1 MTIDTNS
8 PLFYLH
14 LFIALLAL
22 TLPGA
27 AIYLGILA
35 VWGKN
40 ERKSELELLI
50 AAPALSTAFWPLL
63 LLFTTLL
70 GFSFSP
76 LVVWSILGLAG
87 IATALFAWRLF
98 RPPTRADEGEV
109 GTMRMRSP
117 GALPI
122 AVTLLALTVLS
133 LAYRL
138 SDIQGL
144 TVPMFGDSLHHT
156 LITQII
162 IEGGRVPSGYAP
174 YVPVDTFTY
183 HFGFHTLA
191 AVIAWLTGATAP
203 YSVLLV
209 GQLLNTACVP
219 LAYLLN
225 RTLFGTRL
233 AGLGAALATGFIS
246 IMPSYY
252 VNWGRYTQLA
262 GQALLIGALVFLSR
276 LLSSNWKRSDL
287 ALTAFCVAGLVV
299 VHYRVL
305 IFFGL
310 FALAF
315 GARQL
320 IAQRHDF
327 AEVLRSWGRGFAAV
341 FLGLLVALLWLL
353 NLAENYFRGL
363 VVRLSTVTPEYLQDY
378 NNIESLEKF
387 VGRFLPALSL
397 AGVIAAL
404 FQIAIKW
411 RSRES
416 RSDSGSVRNLTTF
429 NPQIACLTMALWAAL
444 LVLSLW
450 VIPGAIGSYTVA
462 ISLYI
467 PLAALAG
474 YAIASAA
481 GQIIKRFKLSPAVL
495 AAAIFV
501 ASGASST
508 MFGTAHVIDQGSFGY
523 VHPPDLKAFKWVRA
537 NTPPNSTFL
546 ISSQFSYVGRGVT
559 ASDAGMWIPL
569 LTGRGVSLPALSTW
583 MERPVEVGY
592 FEKARL
598 LAAYTQPLDDPTQ
611 VDDSTQQRLVG
622 LGILE
627 TTEPITSTRTLK
639 AMQQKGITH
648 IYSGAPEGHS
658 TPRLDINTIRKD
670 TQHFRLVY
678 DQEGVLIFEV
688 GYGQITTP

>member
-1 MTIDTNS
+1 MIIDTNL

-14 LFIALLAL
+14 LLIALLAL

-27 AIYLGILA
+27 AMYLGALA
-35 VWGKN
+35 LWGKN
-40 ERKSELELLI
+40 ERKSEMDLLL
-50 AAPALSTAFWPLL
+50 AAPALSAAFWPLL

-70 GFSFSP
+70 GISFSP

-98 RPPTRADEGEV
+98 RPRTRADEGEV
-109 GTMRMRSP
+109 GTMRMRSQ

-122 AVTLLALTVLS
+122 AATLMALTVLS

-138 SDIQGL
+138 GDIQGL

-162 IEGGRVPSGYAP
+162 LEGGRVPSGYAP

-203 YSVLLV
+203 YSVLLL

-252 VNWGRYTQLA
+252 VNWGRYTQLT
-262 GQALLIGALVFLSR
+262 GQVLLVGALVFLAR
-276 LLSSNWKRSDL
+276 LLSSNWKKSDL

-305 IFFGL
+305 VFFGL

-315 GARQL
+315 GAWQMIVRRQE
-320 IAQRHDF
+320 IAD
-327 AEVLRSWGRGFAAV
+327 VLRSWGRGFAAV
-341 FLGLLVALLWLL
+341 FLGLLVALPWLL
-353 NLAENYFRGL
+353 NLAENYFPRLWG
-363 VVRLSTVTPEYLQDY
+363 RLSTVTPEYLQEY
-378 NNIESLEKF
+378 NNISSLETF
-387 VGRFLPALSL
+387 VGRFLPTLALT
-397 AGVIAAL
+397 GVLVAL
-404 FQIAIKW
+404 VRVGLKL
-411 RSRES
+411 RSRVDGG
-416 RSDSGSVRNLTTF
+416 DSSSVRSVL
-429 NPQIACLTMALWAAL
+429 NPQIICLVMALWAAL
-444 LVLSLW
+444 LILSLW
-450 VIPGAIGSYTVA
+450 VVPGAIGSYTVA

-467 PLAALAG
+467 PLAALSG
-474 YAIASAA
+474 YAIAWAA
-481 GQIIKRFKLSPAVL
+481 GQVIKRFKLSPAVM
-495 AAAIFV
+495 AAGIFV
-501 ASGASST
+501 ASGVSST

-523 VHPPDLKAFKWVRA
+523 VHPPDLKALEWIRS
-537 NTPPNSTFL
+537 NTPTNSAFL

-569 LTGRGVSLPALSTW
+569 LTRRSVSLPALSTW
-583 MERPVEVGY
+583 MERPVEVGF

-598 LAAYTQPLDDPTQ
+598 LAAYTQPVDDPTQ
-611 VDDSTQQRLVG
+611 VDPSTQQRLVG

-627 TTEPITSTRTLK
+627 TTEPITSTRTLR
-639 AMQQKGITH
+639 AMQQRGITH

-658 TPRLDINTIRKD
+658 TPRLDINAMQKD

-688 GYGQITTP
+688 AYNQAITP

>member
-8 PLFYLH
+8 LLFYLH

-27 AIYLGILA
+27 AIYLGALVA
-35 VWGKN
+35 WGKN
-40 ERKSELELLI
+40 QRRSEVELLI

-70 GFSFSP
+70 GLSFSP
-76 LVVWSILGLAG
+76 LAVWSILGLAG
-87 IATALFAWRLF
+87 IATAILGWRLF

-117 GALPI
+117 GTLPI
-122 AVTLLALTVLS
+122 TATLLALTVLS
-133 LAYRL
+133 LVYRL
-138 SDIQGL
+138 GDIQGL

-162 IEGGRVPSGYAP
+162 LEGGSVPSGYAP

-191 AVIAWLTGATAP
+191 AVITWLTGATAP

-262 GQALLIGALVFLSR
+262 GQVLLVGALVFLAR
-276 LLSSNWKRSDL
+276 LLSSNWKRRDL

-315 GARQL
+315 GAWQL
-320 IAQRHDF
+320 VVYRHEF

-341 FLGLLVALLWLL
+341 LLGLLAALPWLL
-353 NLAENYFRGL
+353 NLAENYFPRLLG
-363 VVRLSTVTPEYLQDY
+363 RLSTVTPEYLQEY
-378 NNIESLEKF
+378 NNISSLETF
-387 VGRFLPALSL
+387 VGRFLPALAL
-397 AGVIAAL
+397 AGVLVAL
-404 FQIAIKW
+404 FQIALKRRPRVDGGDGGSP
-411 RSRES
+411 RST
-416 RSDSGSVRNLTTF
+416 GL
-429 NPQIACLTMALWAAL
+429 NPQIACLMLALWAAL

-450 VIPGAIGSYTVA
+450 VQPGAIGSYTVA

-474 YAIASAA
+474 YAIAWAA
-481 GQIIKRFKLSPAVL
+481 GQAIKRFKLSPAVL

-523 VHPPDLKAFKWVRA
+523 VHPPDLKAFEWVRA
-537 NTPPNSTFL
+537 NTSPNSTFL
-546 ISSQFSYVGRGVT
+546 ISSQFSFVGRGVT

-569 LTGRGVSLPALSTW
+569 LTGRSVSLPALSTW
-583 MERPVEVGY
+583 MERPVEEGF

-611 VDDSTQQRLVG
+611 TDRSTQQRLVG

-639 AMQQKGITH
+639 AMQQRGITH

-658 TPRLDINTIRKD
+658 TPRLDINAIRKD

-678 DQEGVLIFEV
+678 DREGVLIFEV
-688 GYGQITTP
+688 AYGQVTTP